1 MQGFNSYPT
10 REKVQDDFN
19 KLKELH
25 AYFNSM
31 SDDEIAPINEDFYST
46 LEMVKEIA
54 VENNLNEDDAYSY
67 YKLAI
72 WLEMHKQNQ

>member
-1 MQGFNSYPT
+1 MQGFSSYPT
-10 REKVQDDFN
+10 REKVQEDFD
-19 KLKELH
+19 KLKDLH
-25 AYFNSM
+25 RQFNEM
-31 SDDEIAPINEDFYST
+31 SDEEIAPINEDFYST

-54 VENNLNEDDAYSY
+54 EENNLNEDDAYSY